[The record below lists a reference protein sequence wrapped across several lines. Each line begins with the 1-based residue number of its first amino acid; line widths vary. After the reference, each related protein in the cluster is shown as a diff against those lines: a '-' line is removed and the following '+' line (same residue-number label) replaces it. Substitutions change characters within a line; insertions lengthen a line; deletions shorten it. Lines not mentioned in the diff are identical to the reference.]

1 MEVMIKK
8 IYFDLDGVLADF
20 DYAIYMFGGF
30 KNGECHD
37 SEVKK
42 TMKNT
47 KHFFYKVP
55 PNNLMIKCF
64 HYFHKKEG
72 DKCQILSAL
81 PDKTIKVYNAKKD
94 KIAWVKKYLG
104 CDVKVNLCYRR
115 EKKKFCKG
123 IGYIL
128 IDDYKKNIN
137 EWLDAGGTGVLYRK
151 SMDNEIEELLQMLE

>member
-1 MEVMIKK
+1 MGSMIKK

-20 DYAIYMFGGF
+20 DYSIYMFGGF

-64 HYFHKKEG
+64 HYFHKE
-72 DKCQILSAL
+72 DTDLDS
-81 PDKTIKVYNAKKD
+81 N
-94 KIAWVKKYLG
+94 
-104 CDVKVNLCYRR
+104 
-115 EKKKFCKG
+115 
-123 IGYIL
+123 
-128 IDDYKKNIN
+128 YKKLFDSN
-137 EWLDAGGTGVLYRK
+137 Y
-151 SMDNEIEELLQMLE
+151 DNVERTTNTIVRGY